1 MEKLSAEVD
10 KHSGEDGD
18 AGALKRAMD
27 ALSREEDRETRRLD
41 QKKKDKRKV
50 KAQAKKD
57 EFKDRDLTRKQ
68 QDTDLRKQRDASRE
82 RAEKERNQQRNLD
95 REEKRKDREFQQM
108 KLDRK
113 DESDLQKRKEKTEL
127 AKKNRMLELGKE
139 REVSIEKSRKAAGS
153 RLRDGSG
160 GFERTSA
167 SKDGDATAYAK
178 VGGNVAKGLK
188 RVGGSGIAA
197 LSTVV
202 KSVAANRPGG
212 DLAKAKEIRKQ
223 DDIDLGVRKGK
234 TTSQREQEAAAK
246 ERKSIVKDRAKNIAA
261 IRKKKQSQSS
271 SSTSTSTPAQKT
283 GSTSTS
289 TSTPAQ
295 KTGSTPTERKPG
307 MSVADRLKAA
317 GERMRSYGSARGGEK
332 SMTQSAGERARDYGA
347 ARGGDK
353 PITKPLMRRAAVVG
367 ARKLRTMGRRLQRE
381 ELIYEVEDMKKD
393 KVDKIIDIMRG
404 KNKVEVNPK
413 ISESH
418 LLVQDLADYKPLE
431 IETVDLIKPEPL
443 KASNWR
449 NEISEEDKKIISIN
463 KGKRLDAKKQAF
475 KDMVDE
481 PYETDDKKRKDYGKK
496 LLDRLTKM
504 DEGAAWTKK
513 EGKNKSGGL
522 NEKGRKS
529 YERENPGSDLKAPSK
544 KVGNP
549 RRKSFC
555 ARMKGMKK
563 KLTSSKTANDP
574 NSRINK
580 SLRAWNC

>member
-1 MEKLSAEVD
+1 MD

-41 QKKKDKRKV
+41 QKKKNKRKV

-68 QDTDLRKQRDASRE
+68 QDTDLRKQREENRKQ
-82 RAEKERNQQRNLD
+82 AEKERNQQRNLD

-113 DESDLQKRKEKTEL
+113 DKSDLQKQKEKTEL

-197 LSTVV
+197 LSTLV
-202 KSVAANRPGG
+202 KSAAANRPGG
-212 DLAKAKEIRKQ
+212 DLAKAKKIRKQ

-234 TTSQREQEAAAK
+234 TTSQKEQEAAAK
-246 ERKSIVKDRAKNIAA
+246 ERKSTVKDRAKNIAA
-261 IRKKKQSQSS
+261 IRKNKQSQSS
-271 SSTSTSTPAQKT
+271 S
-283 GSTSTS
+283 STS

-317 GERMRSYGSARGGEK
+317 GEKMRSYGSARGGEK

-443 KASNWR
+443 KASDWR

-475 KDMVDE
+475 KDMIDE

-555 ARMKGMKK
+555 ARMRGMKK
-563 KLTSSKTANDP
+563 KLTSKKTASDP

>member
-27 ALSREEDRETRRLD
+27 ALSREEDREGRRLD
-41 QKKKDKRKV
+41 QKKKDKRKA
-50 KAQAKKD
+50 KSQAKKD

-68 QDTDLRKQRDASRE
+68 QDTDLRKQRE
-82 RAEKERNQQRNLD
+82 ENKKQAEKERNQQRNLD

-108 KLDRK
+108 KMDRK
-113 DESDLQKRKEKTEL
+113 DKSDLQKKKEKTEL

-167 SKDGDATAYAK
+167 SKDSDATAYAK

-188 RVGGSGIAA
+188 RVAGSGIAA
-197 LSTVV
+197 LSTLA
-202 KSVAANRPGG
+202 KSAAANRPGG
-212 DLAKAKEIRKQ
+212 DLAKAKAIRKQ

-234 TTSQREQEAAAK
+234 TTSQKEQEAAAK
-246 ERKSIVKDRAKNIAA
+246 ERKSTVKDRAKNIAA
-261 IRKKKQSQSS
+261 IRKNKQSQSS
-271 SSTSTSTPAQKT
+271 S
-283 GSTSTS
+283 STS

-317 GERMRSYGSARGGEK
+317 GEKMRSYGSARGGEK

-418 LLVQDLADYKPLE
+418 ILVQDLADYKPLE

-475 KDMVDE
+475 KDMIDE

-496 LLDRLTKM
+496 LLDRLTKV

>member
-41 QKKKDKRKV
+41 QKKKNKRKV

-68 QDTDLRKQRDASRE
+68 QDTDLRKQREANRIQ
-82 RAEKERNQQRNLD
+82 AEKERNQQRNLD

-113 DESDLQKRKEKTEL
+113 DKSDLQKQKEKTEL

-167 SKDGDATAYAK
+167 SKDDDATAYAK

-197 LSTVV
+197 LSTLV
-202 KSVAANRPGG
+202 KSAAANRPGG
-212 DLAKAKEIRKQ
+212 DLAKAKKIRKQ

-234 TTSQREQEAAAK
+234 TTSQKEQEAAEK
-246 ERKSIVKDRAKNIAA
+246 ERKSTVKDRAKNIAR
-261 IRKKKQSQSS
+261 IRKNKQSQSS
-271 SSTSTSTPAQKT
+271 SSTSGPTQKVT
-283 GSTSTS
+283 GFKRISD
-289 TSTPAQ
+289 PAQ

-317 GERMRSYGSARGGEK
+317 GEKMRSYGSARGGEK

-353 PITKPLMRRAAVVG
+353 PITKPLMRRAAVIG

-443 KASNWR
+443 KASDWR

-475 KDMVDE
+475 KDMIDE

-496 LLDRLTKM
+496 LLDRLTKV

-513 EGKNKSGGL
+513 AGKNKSGGL

>member
-41 QKKKDKRKV
+41 QKKKNKRKV

-68 QDTDLRKQRDASRE
+68 QDTDLRKQREANRIQ
-82 RAEKERNQQRNLD
+82 AEKERNQQRNLD
-95 REEKRKDREFQQM
+95 REEKRKDRAFQQM

-113 DESDLQKRKEKTEL
+113 DESDLQKKKEKTEL

-167 SKDGDATAYAK
+167 SKDDDATAYAK

-197 LSTVV
+197 LSTLV
-202 KSVAANRPGG
+202 KSAAANRPGG
-212 DLAKAKEIRKQ
+212 DLAKAKKIRKQ

-234 TTSQREQEAAAK
+234 TTSQKEQEAAEK
-246 ERKSIVKDRAKNIAA
+246 ERKSTVKDRAKNIAR
-261 IRKKKQSQSS
+261 IRKNKQSQSS
-271 SSTSTSTPAQKT
+271 SSTSGPTQKVT
-283 GSTSTS
+283 GFKRISD
-289 TSTPAQ
+289 PAQ

-317 GERMRSYGSARGGEK
+317 GEKMRSYGSARGGEK

-353 PITKPLMRRAAVVG
+353 PITKPLMRRAAVIG

-443 KASNWR
+443 KASDWR

-475 KDMVDE
+475 KDMIDE

-496 LLDRLTKM
+496 LLDRLTKV

-513 EGKNKSGGL
+513 AGKNKSGGL

>member
-41 QKKKDKRKV
+41 QKKKDKRKS

-68 QDTDLRKQRDASRE
+68 QDTDLRKQREVNRIQ
-82 RAEKERNQQRNLD
+82 AEKERNQQRNLD

-113 DESDLQKRKEKTEL
+113 DKSDLQKQKEKTEL
-127 AKKNRMLELGKE
+127 AKKSRMLELGKE
-139 REVSIEKSRKAAGS
+139 REDSIEKSKKAAGS

-167 SKDGDATAYAK
+167 SKDSDATAYAK

-188 RVGGSGIAA
+188 RVAGSGIAA
-197 LSTVV
+197 LSTLA
-202 KSVAANRPGG
+202 KSAAANRPGG
-212 DLAKAKEIRKQ
+212 DLAKAKAIRKQ

-234 TTSQREQEAAAK
+234 TTSQKEQEAAAK
-246 ERKSIVKDRAKNIAA
+246 ERKSTVKDRAKNIAT
-261 IRKKKQSQSS
+261 IRKNKQSQSS
-271 SSTSTSTPAQKT
+271 SSTSGPTQKVT
-283 GSTSTS
+283 GFKRISD
-289 TSTPAQ
+289 PAQ

-317 GERMRSYGSARGGEK
+317 GEKMRSYGSARGGEK

-481 PYETDDKKRKDYGKK
+481 PYETDDKKRKEYGKK
-496 LLDRLTKM
+496 LLDRLTKV

-563 KLTSSKTANDP
+563 KLTSKKTASDP

>member
-41 QKKKDKRKV
+41 QKKKNKRKV

-68 QDTDLRKQRDASRE
+68 QDTDLRKQREANRIQ
-82 RAEKERNQQRNLD
+82 AEKERNQQRNLD
-95 REEKRKDREFQQM
+95 REEKRKDRAFQQM

-167 SKDGDATAYAK
+167 SKDDDATAYAK

-212 DLAKAKEIRKQ
+212 DLAKAKKIRKQ

-234 TTSQREQEAAAK
+234 TTSQKEQEAAAK
-246 ERKSIVKDRAKNIAA
+246 ERKSTVKDRAKNIAR
-261 IRKKKQSQSS
+261 IRKNKQSQSS
-271 SSTSTSTPAQKT
+271 SSTSGPTQKVT
-283 GSTSTS
+283 GFKRISD
-289 TSTPAQ
+289 PAQ

-317 GERMRSYGSARGGEK
+317 GEKMRSYGSARGGEK

-353 PITKPLMRRAAVVG
+353 PITKPLMRRAAVIG

-443 KASNWR
+443 KASDWR

-475 KDMVDE
+475 KDMIDE

-496 LLDRLTKM
+496 LLDRLTKV

-513 EGKNKSGGL
+513 AGKNKSGGL

>member
-1 MEKLSAEVD
+1 
-10 KHSGEDGD
+10 
-18 AGALKRAMD
+18 
-27 ALSREEDRETRRLD
+27 
-41 QKKKDKRKV
+41 
-50 KAQAKKD
+50 
-57 EFKDRDLTRKQ
+57 
-68 QDTDLRKQRDASRE
+68 
-82 RAEKERNQQRNLD
+82 
-95 REEKRKDREFQQM
+95 M

-197 LSTVV
+197 LSTLV
-202 KSVAANRPGG
+202 KSAAANRPGG
-212 DLAKAKEIRKQ
+212 DLAKAKKIRKQ

-234 TTSQREQEAAAK
+234 TTSQKEQEAAAK
-246 ERKSIVKDRAKNIAA
+246 ERKSTVKDRAKNIAA
-261 IRKKKQSQSS
+261 IRKNKQSQSS
-271 SSTSTSTPAQKT
+271 S
-283 GSTSTS
+283 STS

-317 GERMRSYGSARGGEK
+317 GEKMRSYGSARGGEK

-475 KDMVDE
+475 KDMIDE

-555 ARMKGMKK
+555 ARMRGMKK
-563 KLTSSKTANDP
+563 KLTSKKTASDL
-574 NSRINK
+574 NK